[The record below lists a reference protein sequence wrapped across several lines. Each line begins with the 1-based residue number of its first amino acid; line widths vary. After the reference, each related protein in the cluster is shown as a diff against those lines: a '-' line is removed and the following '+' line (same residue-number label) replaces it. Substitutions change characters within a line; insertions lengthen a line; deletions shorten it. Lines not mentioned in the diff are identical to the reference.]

1 MPCNQCSDPNGCRV
15 IRLDGHARC
24 LFCNRDLGEIR
35 DLPRADEA
43 TPDIDDTLSAW
54 QREVQENL
62 EGKAIAHMAAARM
75 RGYRVPL
82 DIFRRDLAKRFNA
95 EDLAEFKRLAVAFW
109 PARERS

>member
-35 DLPRADEA
+35 EL
-43 TPDIDDTLSAW
+43 PDIDDSLTLR
-54 QREVQENL
+54 QCEIQEQL
-62 EGKAIAHMAAARM
+62 EGKAVAHQAAARV
-75 RGYRVPL
+75 RGYDVPL

-95 EDLAEFKRLAVAFW
+95 DASLALKWAVVVVW
-109 PARERS
+109 PESP